1 MKLNFNL
8 KRLIYTYVFLE
19 YNFLNNTN
27 NKRKT
32 RFELDDDIWDYN
44 QSYKKNTYNNNEA
57 DENTATMS
65 NLRRSPFA
73 DDLSFRRSYLKDSI
87 EQVSVLEEEFNRSLD
102 KEKALLVSTAEGE
115 FFNLNEEVEFEK
127 ESKNFQGKNSDLFL
141 DKISDKKSETN
152 ENITSNNTMEIV
164 VKQFEP
170 SYNTHIEDDFLENKE
185 VNTTNKIKNNIKTPK
200 PSLRRLSH
208 GLSCSAFNTSSLFSP
223 IVKQNLDSTKSES
236 DLTELGID
244 KWKNQLDSSQSSLEK
259 ERDEIKGILKKKKSS
274 ILLNQMDI
282 ATTEIL
288 TQIPTEP
295 LYIDKDRFKNNL
307 LTVVENDEISFTP
320 PPSPEIFKKNENVTK
335 SPDEEQKCPEIKT
348 TIHTVDK
355 NTESPNLSMMTATSV
370 VVKSA
375 RFSPQRHKSQNP
387 LPSPIVYNDPV
398 RKFSSTF
405 SNQSSTKTFVS
416 SDSQALPIKNSS
428 NRLKSFISLDLDSNL
443 NNQKSMSSPSNI
455 DHVLPKLETRRASL
469 APNASKLIAFTPF
482 SAKPIEFPTCSSFSR
497 PLSAIETNVSDES
510 LNLLNAFTPLT
521 SPPVLSKD
529 KTETFTPYN
538 LPSYRRKSIV
548 QQALAFVK
556 MGSRKNSIEDQDLIK
571 SKRSSLAVTKAEK
584 LTLKGDVL
592 KKKRLESEKR
602 KFSAQD
608 SYNDEVKKLSHTR
621 GGWSFLKNQEIQK
634 ENLTS
639 PSSSYLNASSISFFK
654 SFFRHTNEINAN
666 NLKNEEKLINEMFTN
681 EQIKDE
687 LSGILAFCFCFLML
701 LQINFYC
708 CLKSNSCC
716 LLFKAQ

>member
-1 MKLNFNL
+1 
-8 KRLIYTYVFLE
+8 
-19 YNFLNNTN
+19 
-27 NKRKT
+27 
-32 RFELDDDIWDYN
+32 
-44 QSYKKNTYNNNEA
+44 
-57 DENTATMS
+57 MS
-65 NLRRSPFA
+65 NLKKSPFA
-73 DDLSFRRSYLKDSI
+73 DDLSLRRSYLKDSI
-87 EQVSVLEEEFNRSLD
+87 EQVSILEEEFNRSLD
-102 KEKALLVSTAEGE
+102 REKSLLVSTAESE
-115 FFNLNEEVEFEK
+115 YFNINEEVEFK
-127 ESKNFQGKNSDLFL
+127 TESKDFQRKNSDFNLDLFL

-152 ENITSNNTMEIV
+152 KNFTSNNTMEV

-170 SYNTHIEDDFLENKE
+170 SNNTHIEDDFLENKE
-185 VNTTNKIKNNIKTPK
+185 VNTTNEIKNNIKIPK
-200 PSLRRLSH
+200 PSLRRLSY

-244 KWKNQLDSSQSSLEK
+244 KLKNQLDSSQSSLEK
-259 ERDEIKGILKKKKSS
+259 DRDEIKGILKKKKSS
-274 ILLNQMDI
+274 ILLNEVDI
-282 ATTEIL
+282 APTEIL
-288 TQIPTEP
+288 TQISTEP

-320 PPSPEIFKKNENVTK
+320 PPSPEIFKKFVTK
-335 SPDEEQKCPEIKT
+335 SPEEEQKCPEFKT

-355 NTESPNLSMMTATSV
+355 NTESPKLSMMTATSV

-398 RKFSSTF
+398 RKFSSNF
-405 SNQSSTKTFVS
+405 SNRSPTQTFVS
-416 SDSQALPIKNSS
+416 SDSQALPIKNNF
-428 NRLKSFISLDLDSNL
+428 NRLKSFISLDLVSNL
-443 NNQKSMSSPSNI
+443 TDQKSMPSPSNI
-455 DHVLPKLETRRASL
+455 DHVLPNLETRRTSL

-497 PLSAIETNVSDES
+497 PLSAIETNNSDES
-510 LNLLNAFTPLT
+510 LNLLNAFTPLA

-529 KTETFTPYN
+529 KTETFTSYN

-584 LTLKGDVL
+584 LTLKEDVL

-602 KFSAQD
+602 KFSAQE
-608 SYNDEVKKLSHTR
+608 SFNDEAKKLSQAR
-621 GGWSFLKNQEIQK
+621 GGWSFLKSQEIQK
-634 ENLTS
+634 ENLSS
-639 PSSSYLNASSISFFK
+639 PPSAYLSASSISFFK
-654 SFFRHTNEINAN
+654 SFFRHTNEANVN
-666 NLKNEEKLINEMFTN
+666 NLKNENEEKLINELFTN

-687 LSGILAFCFCFLML
+687 FSGILTFCFCFLML
-701 LQINFYC
+701 LQINFYY
-708 CLKSNSCC
+708 CLKSNFCCC
-716 LLFKAQ
+716 LMFKAQ